1 LAAAG
6 LPLPFGHYR
15 MRELISWRFVYW
27 ILGISFAGLALCKF
41 LDGAR
46 GAFTRGGF
54 GSVLVIVFSVAWCIG
69 LVALLPL
76 RIAWDKKHRDEVAR
90 QVVAGEIDPAQM
102 SPLRQAA
109 FYANYGS
116 LPKWLYLPFL
126 VVGVALTAIVALAII
141 GMVIWAIFF
150 S

>member
-1 LAAAG
+1 
-6 LPLPFGHYR
+6 
-15 MRELISWRFVYW
+15 MREVISWRLVYCV
-27 ILGISFAGLALCKF
+27 LGISFVGLALRKF
-41 LDGAR
+41 LDGGS
-46 GAFTRGGF
+46 GAYTREGF
-54 GSVLVIVFSVAWCIG
+54 GRVVVIVFTVAWCVG

-76 RIAWDKKHRDEVAR
+76 RIAWDKKHRDEVVS
-90 QVVAGEIDPAQM
+90 QVGTGEIAPSQM
-102 SPLRQAA
+102 SPLRQAV

-126 VVGVALTAIVALAII
+126 VVVVVLTAIVALAII